1 MNLFIYSLFGLL
13 PSPITPYVIGA
24 PNGGHGKQSLKDPS
38 FSLCALCARVSAC
51 EPRTVMRD
59 MRVRDE
65 SLTLITQC
73 VIPIMARNAEQT
85 GPRLSVSVCVGL
97 WLICFI
103 PPKAANISAGPGE
116 SASCFP
122 LGRAPRSGARPEP
135 PK

>member
-1 MNLFIYSLFGLL
+1 MVWEKTHKDKMSKLIFSLQDFSHLQSTLRG
-13 PSPITPYVIGA
+13 IEA

-73 VIPIMARNAEQT
+73 VIPIMARHAE
-85 GPRLSVSVCVGL
+85 
-97 WLICFI
+97 
-103 PPKAANISAGPGE
+103 
-116 SASCFP
+116 
-122 LGRAPRSGARPEP
+122 
-135 PK
+135 